1 MEDIAVIVGAL
12 TPVQLDNE
20 TVGQYYSPS
29 SFNRTR
35 LFQLDSKY
43 RPHNRVGVW
52 GLPIQMI
59 SAIFPK

>member
-1 MEDIAVIVGAL
+1 MQDRAVTVGVL
-12 TPVQLDNE
+12 TPVRLDNE
-20 TVGQYYSPS
+20 TVGQYYSPL

-52 GLPIQMI
+52 GLPIQII
-59 SAIFPK
+59 SAISPK